1 MSKRIIRWFTFNV
14 IFALLPL
21 VVLLLLRFFAGKL
34 TAEDMAGSP
43 EILFFALMLSA
54 TAMGDLSEVVP
65 GVGWNPTFGVLGS
78 SLMIGAVFSAILYG
92 SLLSSFLFET
102 TFGAHA
108 ELFRSRLFIVSVSL
122 AVLLLAV
129 STTTEI
135 LLGRIEPK

>member
-1 MSKRIIRWFTFNV
+1 MIRWFTFNV

-21 VVLLLLRFFAGKL
+21 IVLLLLRFIAGKL
-34 TAEDMAGSP
+34 TAADMAGSP

-78 SLMIGAVFSAILYG
+78 SLLIGAVFSAILYG

-102 TFGAHA
+102 ALGTQAIY
-108 ELFRSRLFIVSVSL
+108 FRSRLFIVSISL

-129 STTTEI
+129 STVTEV
-135 LLGRIEPK
+135 LLGRIEAK